1 MEFTHRWLLML
12 AIATGLFA
20 ISFLLLRVNIRTLAI
35 LLLALDYPLSH
46 SGCMDAKY
54 FSVQRRNSSSKQA
67 CVCPICKHQDSRTC
81 FEEKCSCCLIT
92 KDEKVIGHSSSPLQR
107 RKYKKG
113 CFCFV
118 LSAFALSGW
127 LC

>member
-35 LLLALDYPLSH
+35 LLGIGLPLVTLWLY
-46 SGCMDAKY
+46 MDAKY
-54 FSVQRRNSSSKQA
+54 FSAQRRNISPKQP
-67 CVCPICKHQDSRTC
+67 CVCPVCKHQDARMC

-92 KDEKVIGHSSSPLQR
+92 RDEKVVGHSSSPLQ
-107 RKYKKG
+107 
-113 CFCFV
+113 
-118 LSAFALSGW
+118 
-127 LC
+127 

>member
-35 LLLALDYPLSH
+35 LLGIGLPLVTLWLY
-46 SGCMDAKY
+46 MDAKY
-54 FSVQRRNSSSKQA
+54 FSAQRRNIPSKQP
-67 CVCPICKHQDSRTC
+67 CVCPVCKHQDARMC

-92 KDEKVIGHSSSPLQR
+92 KDEKVVGHSSSPLQ
-107 RKYKKG
+107 
-113 CFCFV
+113 
-118 LSAFALSGW
+118 
-127 LC
+127 